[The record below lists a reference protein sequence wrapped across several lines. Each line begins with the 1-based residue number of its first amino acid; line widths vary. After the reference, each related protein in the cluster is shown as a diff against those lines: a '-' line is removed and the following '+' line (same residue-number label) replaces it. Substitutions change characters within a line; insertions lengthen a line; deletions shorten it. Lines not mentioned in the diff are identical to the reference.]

1 MEVKKIT
8 GDIVRIAY
16 DELSRN
22 YIYEKNHEALDKRVQ
37 VVSINDIDDYLKC
50 DNIEVFGVSRLHEGQ
65 ILMRHPFAINT
76 YVDASSSQVELFQ
89 DKVNI
94 MGFILQRM
102 GVKSIKGQAQYIESK
117 KREFGVNGNVGVNYV
132 GIDVGFG
139 ASYQNAQ
146 SQRDFSSIQIH
157 KEYPNAQLTQEL
169 YLQAVAT
176 AKQYGLYND
185 RQINSLIKSRNPELG
200 SNVQGR
206 ERISVE
212 LSNEYNELTDIAFTL
227 NAMEVFKLGGGYK
240 ENIETV
246 NTVKI
251 DLDITF

>member
-8 GDIVRIAY
+8 GDIVR
-16 DELSRN
+16 
-22 YIYEKNHEALDKRVQ
+22 ALDNRIQ

-50 DNIEVFGVSRLHEGQ
+50 DNIELVDVPRVYEGQ
-65 ILMRHPFAINT
+65 ILMRHPFAPNK
-76 YVDASSSQVELFQ
+76 YVDASMSQVKLFQ
-89 DKVNI
+89 DKVNR
-94 MGFILQRM
+94 MGLILQRM
-102 GVKSIKGQAQYIESK
+102 GVKSIKGRAQYIESQ
-117 KREFGVNGNVGVNYV
+117 KREFGINGNVGVNYDGVNV
-132 GIDVGFG
+132 GLG
-139 ASYQNAQ
+139 ASYQNDK
-146 SQRDFSSIQIH
+146 SKRDFSSIKIH

-185 RQINSLIKSRNPELG
+185 SQINSLIKSRNPELG

-206 ERISVE
+206 ERVSIE
-212 LSNEYNELTDIAFTL
+212 LSKEYNELTGIAFSL